1 MERTRDL
8 LWYDYLSETTTPEGY
23 QENPISFEEW
33 LNMKGYCKNETRAEI

>member
-8 LWYDYLSETTTPEGY
+8 LWYDYLAEVATSEGY

-33 LNMKGYCKNETRAEI
+33 LVKNGYCKNETRAGI